1 MPKMSFE
8 NHIMTQFDEE
18 LEEIRTQL
26 MEMGGKVEQQLK
38 NSIQAVIKADSSLAE
53 EVIREEQLVDEMEV
67 DIDEACIL
75 IIARRQPAASDLR
88 FVMMVTKAIN
98 DLERIGDEARKIA
111 NHAVIL
117 SEQDGLSQGYKEVR
131 HLGDSVSSMLAN
143 ALDAFARFDVDA
155 AMKTLEED
163 AQVDLDYKSALREL
177 VTYMME
183 DPRSISRAINILW
196 VVRSLERIGDH
207 SKNLCE
213 QIVYVVK
220 GKDIRHQQLMVYFL
234 IETEA

>member
-53 EVIREEQLVDEMEV
+53 EVIREERLVDEMEV

-220 GKDIRHQQLMVYFL
+220 GKDIRHTGKM
-234 IETEA
+234 

>member
-38 NSIQAVIKADSSLAE
+38 NAIQAVIKADSSLAE
-53 EVIREEQLVDEMEV
+53 EVIREERLVDEMEV

-131 HLGDSVSSMLAN
+131 HLGDSVSGMLAN

-183 DPRSISRAINILW
+183 DPRRISRAINILW

-207 SKNLCE
+207 AKNLCE

-220 GKDIRHQQLMVYFL
+220 GKDIRHQ
-234 IETEA
+234 

>member
-53 EVIREEQLVDEMEV
+53 MVIKEERLVDEMEV

-131 HLGDSVSSMLAN
+131 HLGGSVSGMLAN

-207 SKNLCE
+207 AKNLCE

-220 GKDIRHQQLMVYFL
+220 GKDIRHQ
-234 IETEA
+234 

>member
-38 NSIQAVIKADSSLAE
+38 NAIQAVIKADSTLAE
-53 EVIREEQLVDEMEV
+53 EVIREERLVDEMEV

-131 HLGDSVSSMLAN
+131 HLGDSVSGMLAN
-143 ALDAFARFDVDA
+143 ALDAFARFDVEA
-155 AMKTLEED
+155 AMNTLEED

-207 SKNLCE
+207 AKNLCE

-220 GKDIRHQQLMVYFL
+220 GKDIRHQ
-234 IETEA
+234 

>member
-38 NSIQAVIKADSSLAE
+38 NAIQAVIKADSSLAE
-53 EVIREEQLVDEMEV
+53 EVIREERLVDEMEV

-131 HLGDSVSSMLAN
+131 HLGDSVSGMLAN
-143 ALDAFARFDVDA
+143 ALDAFSRFDVDA

-207 SKNLCE
+207 AKNLCE

-220 GKDIRHQQLMVYFL
+220 GKDIRHQ
-234 IETEA
+234 

>member
-38 NSIQAVIKADSSLAE
+38 NAIQAVIKADSSLAE
-53 EVIREEQLVDEMEV
+53 EVIREERLVDEMEV

-75 IIARRQPAASDLR
+75 IISRRQTAASDLR

-131 HLGDSVSSMLAN
+131 HLGDSVSGMLAN
-143 ALDAFARFDVDA
+143 ALDAFARFDVEA

-207 SKNLCE
+207 AKNLCE

-220 GKDIRHQQLMVYFL
+220 GKDIRHQ
-234 IETEA
+234 

>member
-220 GKDIRHQQLMVYFL
+220 GKDIRHQ
-234 IETEA
+234 

>member
-38 NSIQAVIKADSSLAE
+38 NAIQAVIKADSRLAE
-53 EVIREEQLVDEMEV
+53 EVIKEERLVDEMEV

-131 HLGDSVSSMLAN
+131 HLGDSVSGMLAN
-143 ALDAFARFDVDA
+143 ALDAFARFDVEA
-155 AMKTLEED
+155 AMRTLEED

-207 SKNLCE
+207 AKNLCE

-220 GKDIRHQQLMVYFL
+220 GKDIRHQ
-234 IETEA
+234 

>member
-26 MEMGGKVEQQLK
+26 MEMGGKVEQQLQ
-38 NSIQAVIKADSSLAE
+38 NAVQAVIKADSSLAE
-53 EVIREEQLVDEMEV
+53 EVIREEHLVDEMEV

-98 DLERIGDEARKIA
+98 DLERIGDEAKKIA

-131 HLGDSVSSMLAN
+131 HLGDSVSGMLAH

-207 SKNLCE
+207 AKNLCE

-220 GKDIRHQQLMVYFL
+220 GKDIRHQ
-234 IETEA
+234 

>member
-8 NHIMTQFDEE
+8 NHIMKQFDEE

-38 NSIQAVIKADSSLAE
+38 NAIKAVIKADSSLAE
-53 EVIREEQLVDEMEV
+53 DVIREERLVDEMEV

-88 FVMMVTKAIN
+88 FVMMVTKAVN
-98 DLERIGDEARKIA
+98 DLERIGDEAKKIA
-111 NHAVIL
+111 NHAIIL
-117 SEQDGLSQGYKEVR
+117 SEQDSLSQGYKEVR
-131 HLGDSVSSMLAN
+131 HLGSSVSTMLAN
-143 ALDAFARFDVDA
+143 ALDAFARFDVEA
-155 AMKTLEED
+155 AMSTLEED
-163 AQVDLDYKSALREL
+163 AQIDLDYKTALREL

-207 SKNLCE
+207 AKNLCE

-220 GKDIRHQQLMVYFL
+220 GKDIRHQK
-234 IETEA
+234 

>member
-53 EVIREEQLVDEMEV
+53 EVIREERLVDEMEV

-117 SEQDGLSQGYKEVR
+117 SEQDDLSQGYKEVR

-220 GKDIRHQQLMVYFL
+220 GKDIRHQ
-234 IETEA
+234 